1 MNLENE
7 QQVSKKK
14 FLQKKIAIVYDFDGT
29 LTPQPMQEYTV
40 LPELGI
46 KPKLFWDEV
55 ETETIKTQGDP
66 ILTYMRLLVEK
77 IETNKKHLSRRSL
90 RESARQIKY
99 FNGVSTWFERINNYA
114 NFKGNGKI
122 KIAHYIVSAGLKEIL
137 EGITIKQNFKKI
149 YASQY
154 YFDHHEVAK
163 FPTIVVNDTTKTQF
177 LFRIN
182 KGLEGI
188 LDNINEY
195 MPEGNRPIPFRNML
209 YIGDGMTDV
218 PSMTVLKKNGG
229 FAIAVYKK
237 NNRESRSVCARLLRG
252 NRIDFY
258 AEANYEESS
267 ELETQTKKILDLM
280 ISKIGFEEERHNFIN
295 KINSNHD
302 N

>member
-1 MNLENE
+1 MKKSPII
-7 QQVSKKK
+7 SKNN

-46 KPKLFWDEV
+46 EPKTFWDEV
-55 ETETIKTQGDP
+55 ETETLNTQGDP

-77 IETNKKHLSRRSL
+77 IETNKKHLSRKAL
-90 RESARQIKY
+90 RESAQQIKY
-99 FNGVSTWFERINNYA
+99 FAGVTTWFQRLNKYVSA
-114 NFKGNGKI
+114 KTSGKI
-122 KIAHYIVSAGLKEIL
+122 ELVHYIVSAGLKEIL
-137 EGITIKQNFKKI
+137 EGITIKQNFKQI

-182 KGLEGI
+182 KGLEQT
-188 LDNINEY
+188 LENINEY
-195 MPEGNRPIPFRNML
+195 MPEENRPIPFRNML

-218 PSMTVLKKNGG
+218 PSMTVLKKNHG
-229 FAIAVYKK
+229 FAIAVYSK
-237 NNRESRSVCARLLRG
+237 NNRESRSVCARLLAA

-258 AEANYEESS
+258 TEANYKKFS
-267 ELETQTKKILDLM
+267 ELETQTKRILDLM
-280 ISKIGFEEERHNFIN
+280 ISKINFEEEKYNFIKN
-295 KINSNHD
+295 IKD
-302 N
+302 NNEI

>member
-1 MNLENE
+1 MKKSPIT
-7 QQVSKKK
+7 SKNN

-46 KPKLFWDEV
+46 EPKTFWDEV
-55 ETETIKTQGDP
+55 ETETLNTQGDP

-77 IETNKKHLSRRSL
+77 IETNKKHLSRKAL
-90 RESARQIKY
+90 RESAQQIQY
-99 FNGVSTWFERINNYA
+99 FAGVTTWFQRLNNYVTTKTS
-114 NFKGNGKI
+114 NKI
-122 KIAHYIVSAGLKEIL
+122 ELVHYIVSAGLKEIL
-137 EGITIKQNFKKI
+137 EGITIKKNFKQI

-182 KGLEGI
+182 KGLEQT

-195 MPEGNRPIPFRNML
+195 MPEEQRPIPFRNML

-218 PSMTVLKKNGG
+218 PSMTVLKKNQG
-229 FAIAVYKK
+229 FAIAVYRK
-237 NNRESRSVCARLLRG
+237 NNDKSRSVCARLLRA

-258 AEANYEESS
+258 TEANYEECS
-267 ELETQTKKILDLM
+267 ELEIQTKRILDLM
-280 ISKIGFEEERHNFIN
+280 ISKINFEEEKYNFIKN
-295 KINSNHD
+295 IED
-302 N
+302 NNEI

>member
-1 MNLENE
+1 MKK
-7 QQVSKKK
+7 QPHPSKNN

-46 KPKLFWDEV
+46 EPKTFWDEV
-55 ETETIKTQGDP
+55 EAETLNTQGDP

-77 IETNKKHLSRRSL
+77 IETNKKHLSRKSL
-90 RESARQIKY
+90 RESAQQIKY
-99 FNGVSTWFERINNYA
+99 FAGVKTWFERLNKYVSNQTSD
-114 NFKGNGKI
+114 KI
-122 KIAHYIVSAGLKEIL
+122 ELVHYIVSAGLKEIL
-137 EGITIKQNFKKI
+137 EGIAIKHNFKQI

-182 KGLEGI
+182 KGLEQT

-195 MPEGNRPIPFRNML
+195 MPEKHRPIPFRNIL

-218 PSMTVLKKNGG
+218 PSMTVLKKNHG
-229 FAIAVYKK
+229 FAIAVYKRDNHK
-237 NNRESRSVCARLLRG
+237 SRSVCARLFKA

-258 AEANYEESS
+258 AEADYQTSS

-280 ISKIGFEEERHNFIN
+280 ISKINFEEERHNFIQ
-295 KINSNHD
+295 KIDANNEI
-302 N
+302 

>member
-1 MNLENE
+1 
-7 QQVSKKK
+7 VKKSPIISKNN

-46 KPKLFWDEV
+46 EPKTFWDEV
-55 ETETIKTQGDP
+55 ETETLNTQGDP

-77 IETNKKHLSRRSL
+77 IETNKKHLSRKAL
-90 RESARQIKY
+90 RESAQQIQY
-99 FNGVSTWFERINNYA
+99 FAGVTTWFQRLNNYVTTKTS
-114 NFKGNGKI
+114 NKI
-122 KIAHYIVSAGLKEIL
+122 ELVHYIVSAGLKEIL
-137 EGITIKQNFKKI
+137 EGITIKKNFKQI

-182 KGLEGI
+182 KGLEQT

-195 MPEGNRPIPFRNML
+195 MPEEQRPIPFRNML

-218 PSMTVLKKNGG
+218 PSMTVLKKNQG
-229 FAIAVYKK
+229 FAIAVYRK
-237 NNRESRSVCARLLRG
+237 NNDKSRSVCARLLRA

-258 AEANYEESS
+258 TEANYEEYS
-267 ELETQTKKILDLM
+267 ELEIQTKRILDLM
-280 ISKIGFEEERHNFIN
+280 ISKINFEEEKYNFIKN
-295 KINSNHD
+295 IED
-302 N
+302 NNEI